1 MHFSGRGTHDGQA
14 AMSQKKYRILVVDD
28 ERGIVAT
35 LAEILESR
43 GYEAATAFSGEEA
56 IRVACSFRPDCILS
70 DVTMGAMNGIDASIE
85 ILRALPACK
94 VLLVSGDA
102 GYGDLLEKARAK
114 GFDLQVLLKPVHPIE
129 LLTRIAQMLPGSGT
143 DSKV

>member
-1 MHFSGRGTHDGQA
+1 
-14 AMSQKKYRILVVDD
+14 
-28 ERGIVAT
+28 
-35 LAEILESR
+35 
-43 GYEAATAFSGEEA
+43 
-56 IRVACSFRPDCILS
+56 
-70 DVTMGAMNGIDASIE
+70 MGAMNGIDASIE